1 MHINR
6 FGPPQWRAYAHKL
19 TRPVISK
26 SFTLTVCRRDIQEPK
41 KKGETSLTVRVRN
54 ERTQPWSYQ
63 QGALPNELAD
73 SKQFQERKPISI
85 IFLLFI

>member
-1 MHINR
+1 MRINR
-6 FGPPQWRAYAHKL
+6 FGSPQWRAYGHKL

-26 SFTLTVCRRDIQEPK
+26 SVTLTVCRRDIQEPK
-41 KKGETSLTVRVRN
+41 KGETSLTVRVRI

-63 QGALPNELAD
+63 QGALPNKLAD
-73 SKQFQERKPISI
+73 SKQFQEGKPISI

>member
-1 MHINR
+1 MRINR
-6 FGPPQWRAYAHKL
+6 FGSPQWRAYGHKL

-26 SFTLTVCRRDIQEPK
+26 LLLQFAEETYKNQ
-41 KKGETSLTVRVRN
+41 KKGETSLTVRVRI

-73 SKQFQERKPISI
+73 SKQFQEGKPISI